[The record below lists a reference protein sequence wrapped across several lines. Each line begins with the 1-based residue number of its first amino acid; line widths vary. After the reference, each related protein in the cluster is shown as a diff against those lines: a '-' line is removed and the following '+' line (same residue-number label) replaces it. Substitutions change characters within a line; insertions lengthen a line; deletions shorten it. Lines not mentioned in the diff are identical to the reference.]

1 MSEDN
6 CSFCGHGK
14 KYHVWDPNL
23 LGMTCLGND
32 NDCSCGRNFAPSLSE
47 YNQLVSERDA
57 LKDKSE
63 NELFGDV
70 VVFFPSTKSSKY
82 VAIPEQKYTNLMWK
96 VNQLEVECNKYK
108 AVLENLY
115 ALSAPGSVTYKII
128 NPVLKGGEK

>member
-14 KYHVWDPNL
+14 KYHVWDQNL

-57 LKDKSE
+57 LKTKLADMTAKRDALRA
-63 NELFGDV
+63 ELSDV
-70 VVFFPSTKSSKY
+70 Y
-82 VAIPEQKYTNLMWK
+82 
-96 VNQLEVECNKYK
+96 
-108 AVLENLY
+108 
-115 ALSAPGSVTYKII
+115 
-128 NPVLKGGEK
+128 GESPT